1 MLNLNNP
8 SITDSISKLDPKAI
22 SNASP
27 RHIQSVLEDLIVVC
41 LEGQILADKVLRL
54 NPKSEEIGTE
64 YLSLAINHP
73 GIFAIDIDGEVV
85 GSIGL
90 FPQTDIHQKS
100 AELGYWLAEPFW
112 GNGIVPQ
119 AIGEIVEYGFK
130 TFDIVRIYARPF
142 STNRASQRVLEKAGF
157 TCEARHK
164 KALYKNGEFMDE
176 LVYVTFKDEY

>member
-1 MLNLNNP
+1 MRISEMKFILRKFKESDLASLVKYANNYNIAKFLTNMFP
-8 SITDSISKLDPKAI
+8 HPYT
-22 SNASP
+22 
-27 RHIQSVLEDLIVVC
+27 
-41 LEGQILADKVLRL
+41 
-54 NPKSEEIGTE
+54 EENGRD

-73 GIFAIDIDGEVV
+73 GIFAIDVDGEVV

-142 STNRASQRVLEKAGF
+142 STNQASQRVLEKAGF